1 LLQDR
6 GLARLGPGAV
16 LGERASLEQGR
27 RTATVRA
34 LIGCHIVSYPAAA
47 LPAED
52 LRQLAPAI
60 NGKNSSSNSSHRS
73 DAAELLVSQLRL
85 WGGKPL

>member
-1 LLQDR
+1 MYRDLIRLLVDLLQDR

-52 LRQLAPAI
+52 LRQLAA
-60 NGKNSSSNSSHRS
+60 GHQR
-73 DAAELLVSQLRL
+73 EEQQQQ
-85 WGGKPL
+85 